1 METEKIISTIKEQ
14 TGTTSLSD
22 RTIANYVNNNLP
34 ADGTEPDAAYFTKHV
49 NILKSINGNFD
60 HDVATK
66 VDEFKKNYKP
76 TTDPPTPPTPPTGNE
91 QPTNDFE
98 ARLKAMEDAN
108 NAKLKELEDKLSTKE
123 KASEQK
129 SYISQL
135 EGKFKS
141 ELEEK
146 GLIFDPIYFEHIVR
160 ENGEFDTQ
168 KSLDEA
174 IKNVSEKYDKMF
186 KDRNRQIS
194 TNGFVPQFQTSE
206 QHQEGAKSA
215 AEQYKE
221 RMRAEGRLPKVE

>member
-14 TGTTSLSD
+14 IGTTSLSG
-22 RTIANYVNNNLP
+22 RTITDYVNNNLL

-49 NILKSINGNFD
+49 NILKSITGNFD

-76 TTDPPTPPTPPTGNE
+76 AETNPITKPVETK
-91 QPTNDFE
+91 PTNDLE
-98 ARLKAMEDAN
+98 ARLKAIEDAN
-108 NAKLKELEDKLSTKE
+108 EAKYKALEEKLTAKE
-123 KASEQK
+123 KAAEQK
-129 SYISQL
+129 SYLTQVES
-135 EGKFKS
+135 KFKA

-146 GLIFDPIYFEHIVR
+146 GLIYDPIYFEHIVR

-186 KDRNRQIS
+186 KDRNRQI
-194 TNGFVPQFQTSE
+194 TANGFVPQFQPSV
-206 QHQEGAKSA
+206 QPKEGSKSA
-215 AEQYKE
+215 AELYKE
-221 RMRAEGRLPKVE
+221 RMQAEGKLPKAE

>member
-14 TGTTSLSD
+14 TGTISLSD
-22 RTIANYVNNNLP
+22 RTIADYVNNNLP
-34 ADGTEPDAAYFTKHV
+34 VDGTEPDAAYFTKHV

-66 VDEFKKNYKP
+66 VDEFKKDYKP
-76 TTDPPTPPTPPTGNE
+76 TQTPPTGNE

-98 ARLKAMEDAN
+98 ARLKAMEEAH
-108 NAKLKELEDKLSTKE
+108 NAKLKELEDKLSAKE

>member
-1 METEKIISTIKEQ
+1 M
-14 TGTTSLSD
+14 D
-22 RTIANYVNNNLP
+22 RTIADYVNLNLP
-34 ADGTEPDAAYFTKHV
+34 ADGIEPDDAYFAKHV
-49 NILKSINGNFD
+49 GVLKSISGNFN
-60 HDVATK
+60 HAVATQ
-66 VDEFKKNYKP
+66 VNEFKKSYKP
-76 TTDPPTPPTPPTGNE
+76 TQTQSTPPKDNE
-91 QPTNDFE
+91 QSTNDFE
-98 ARLKAMEDAN
+98 ARLKAIEDAN
-108 NAKLKELEDKLSTKE
+108 EAKYKALEEKLSAKE